1 MLGRLKRR
9 QNLQEMPI
17 QSCEATDENPILANL
32 ADLDLLLQNIDGRKI
47 EGSHFYYFPVS
58 EEEVAIL
65 KAGYFINCG
74 DNEDTKAIFDRLRN
88 MYTHCIVSSDAK
100 RYTPNGSHPV

>member
-17 QSCEATDENPILANL
+17 QSCEATDENPILTNL
-32 ADLDLLLQNIDGRKI
+32 ADLNLLLHDIDSRKI
-47 EGSHFYYFPVS
+47 EGGHFYYFPVS
-58 EEEVAIL
+58 GEEVAIL

-74 DNEDTKAIFDRLRN
+74 DNEDTKAIFNRLRN
-88 MYTHCIVSSDAK
+88 MYTHCIVSSDSK
-100 RYTPNGSHPV
+100 KHTPNGSRPV